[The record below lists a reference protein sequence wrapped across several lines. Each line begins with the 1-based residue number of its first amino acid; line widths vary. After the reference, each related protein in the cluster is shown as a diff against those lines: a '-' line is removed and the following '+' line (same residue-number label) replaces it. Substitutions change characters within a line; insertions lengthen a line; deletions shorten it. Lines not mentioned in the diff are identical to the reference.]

1 MPTNFSSLH
10 KKGTFSSLQP
20 SVVQRNQ
27 FDDLSVF
34 SAFVQKLMAWL
45 IYLFILISINEFS
58 LNLLERSIIPH
69 TSSHQSLKFIDVI

>member
-27 FDDLSVF
+27 FDLSVF